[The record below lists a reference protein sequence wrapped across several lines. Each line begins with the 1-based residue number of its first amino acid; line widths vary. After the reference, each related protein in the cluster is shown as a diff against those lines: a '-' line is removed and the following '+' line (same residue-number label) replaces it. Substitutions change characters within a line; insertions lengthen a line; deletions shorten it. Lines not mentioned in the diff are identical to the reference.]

1 MRVLVVGSGG
11 REHALCWKL
20 SQSEIVEFL
29 FCVPGNAGI
38 AQLATCIDIKADD
51 IDGISIFA
59 KREKIDFVVIGPEV
73 PLSLGLVD
81 RLEELGIKSF
91 GPNKKCA
98 QLEGSKSFTKAFLKR
113 HSIPTARYKEFSD
126 KEDCLA
132 NIGIF
137 GYPMVIKAD
146 GLAAGKGVIIAED
159 EEEAKDAIED
169 LMGRRIFGSSGD
181 KIVVEEYLEGFE
193 TSALCFVDEYTISP
207 MDSCQD
213 YKRVYDGDKG
223 ENTGG
228 MGSYSPNSLFDEQL
242 WDTLNK
248 DIFQPT
254 LKGLQED
261 GLHFKGMLF
270 IGLMIT
276 KDGPKVI
283 EFNNRF
289 GDPETQSLLPRL
301 KNDLLEVLVATA
313 DNKLNGIKL
322 EWDHRY
328 CVTVN
333 IVSEGYPKAPINGR
347 EINGLGELDPE
358 ILVFHGGTTERGT
371 SYNEGSQPRIF
382 TNGGRVLSIT
392 GFGENSESA
401 RKNVY
406 DNIEKISFQG
416 MHFRK
421 DIAAIK
427 NINPCPMYTIR
438 VK

>member
-1 MRVLVVGSGG
+1 VGSGG

-20 SQSEIVEFL
+20 DQSEIVESL
-29 FCVPGNAGI
+29 FCAPGNAGI
-38 AQLATCIDIKADD
+38 AELSTCIDIKADD
-51 IDGISIFA
+51 IDGICAFA
-59 KREKIDFVVIGPEV
+59 RREKIDFVVIGPEV

-81 RLEELGIKSF
+81 RLEEHGIKSF
-91 GPNKKCA
+91 GPNKECA

-113 HSIPTARYKEFSD
+113 HSIPTALYKEFCD

-159 EEEAKDAIED
+159 EEQARDAIEA
-169 LMGRRIFGSSGD
+169 LMGRRIFGGSGD

-193 TSALCFVDEYTISP
+193 TSALCFVDEYTILP

-213 YKRVYDGDKG
+213 YKRVYDGDRG

-242 WDTLNK
+242 WETLNR

-301 KNDLLEVLVATA
+301 KNDLLEVLLATS

-322 EWDHRY
+322 EWDHGC

-333 IVSEGYPKAPINGR
+333 IVSEGYPKEPIIGR
-347 EINGLGELDPE
+347 EIKGLGDLDSD
-358 ILVFHGGTTERGT
+358 ILVFHGATKLEIKDESDIRNG
-371 SYNEGSQPRIF
+371 PPAIF
-382 TNGGRVLSIT
+382 TNGGRVLSLT
-392 GFGENSESA
+392 GYGENQEAA
-401 RKNVY
+401 RMNVY
-406 DNIEKISFQG
+406 KNIEGISFQG
-416 MHFRK
+416 MHFRR

-427 NINPCPMYTIR
+427 GY
-438 VK
+438 